1 MFIEGMYQSAI
12 GRILKKNYNT
22 IHSHIYR
29 ESKKAEYLMKLREE
43 RIKREK
49 AEIISFD
56 EMWTYEGIRKGKN
69 RNSKWIWTAVVE
81 LENGY
86 RKHLFEI
93 GDRNEETFL
102 KSAEKNTRQFRI

>member
-56 EMWTYEGIRKGKN
+56 EMWFTPQIKDLWTYEGIRKGKN
-69 RNSKWIWTAVVE
+69 RNSKWVKSV
-81 LENGY
+81 L
-86 RKHLFEI
+86 KLFY
-93 GDRNEETFL
+93 F
-102 KSAEKNTRQFRI
+102 